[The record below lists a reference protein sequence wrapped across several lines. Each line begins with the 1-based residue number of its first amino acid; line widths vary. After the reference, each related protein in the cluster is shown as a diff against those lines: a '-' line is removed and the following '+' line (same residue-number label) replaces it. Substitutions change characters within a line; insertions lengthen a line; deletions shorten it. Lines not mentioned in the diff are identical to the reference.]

1 MENKLYKEFAP
12 YYAAMSNHR
21 NFTGQLDFIL
31 GSYPSDSPCRS
42 LLELFAGQSLHSI
55 AALKKGYI
63 DVWAIDGSIE
73 MKALAIS
80 NGFKNPDQYIVG
92 DLPEA
97 ILKANRIK
105 FDCVTC
111 LYHGLSNLTPQ
122 KLYEALSNIKKVL
135 NPSGKVFLEIH
146 NIYMIMGYLGS
157 PAIHYE
163 EIQSFPGE
171 TVKYAWPSGP
181 IKWNPLNFNAEV
193 PIKLFIQSSKGT
205 ETIEFISEDR
215 IYSAEEIT
223 FIGELHGYH
232 TKVLNYEVPGRV
244 NFGNSVVLELSL
256 K

>member
-1 MENKLYKEFAP
+1 MENKLYKEFAS

-31 GSYPSDSPCRS
+31 ASYPPESPCRS

-55 AALKKGYI
+55 AALKKGDI
-63 DVWAIDGSIE
+63 NVWAIDGSPE

-97 ILKANRIK
+97 ILEVNRIK

-135 NPSGKVFLEIH
+135 NPNGKIFLEIH
-146 NIYMIMGYLGS
+146 NIYMIMGYLNS
-157 PAIHYE
+157 PVIHYE
-163 EIQSFPGE
+163 EIQDFPGE
-171 TVKYAWPSGP
+171 TVRYAWPSGP
-181 IKWNPLNFNAEV
+181 IRWNPLNFNAEV
-193 PIKLFIQSSKGT
+193 PIKLIIQSSKGI
-205 ETIEFISEDR
+205 ETIEFISDDR
-215 IYSAEEIT
+215 IYSAEEIA

-232 TKVLNYEVPGRV
+232 TKILNHEVPGRV